1 MRVTSFLEFFYRD
14 NKFYHHIFVHVV
26 MYMLIVY
33 LFMPSNILPEFDSG
47 RLFWV
52 SKLDETPS
60 SVIIGRCIL
69 FPDGCS
75 KKLVDN

>member
-1 MRVTSFLEFFYRD
+1 MRVTSLLEFFIEIT
-14 NKFYHHIFVHVV
+14 NFCHHIIVHVV
-26 MYMLIVY
+26 VYTLIVY
-33 LFMPSNILPEFDSG
+33 LSMPSNILPEFDSG

-69 FPDGCS
+69 FPDG
-75 KKLVDN
+75 